1 MILNA
6 CKTRSNIA
14 ARIDLPSSAALRLLS
29 IVLIDLP
36 SMKAPIPEDE
46 LARLEA
52 LKRYAIL
59 DTFPE
64 QEFDDLSRLA
74 ALICGTP
81 MALVSLVD
89 ADRQWFKAKVGIND
103 SETPRDIAFC
113 GHAIMQRDVMVVPDA
128 LADDRFRSNPLVTT
142 QPKVRFYA
150 GAPLITQEGHALGTL
165 CVLDHVPRDLTPD
178 QKQALKAL
186 GRLVVAQIELRRSVS
201 DQSQA
206 IRERRRAEEEL
217 DQLFTLSLDML
228 CIAGFDGYFKRI
240 NPAWEGTLGIPTE
253 ELLSRPYIDF
263 VHPDDRQATNQEAK
277 KMDQGALTISFE
289 NRYRSADG
297 TYRWLLW
304 NATPNKSL
312 RLIFAVARDITQR
325 KQTERRLATGYAVT
339 NLLAE
344 VESLELASPEILR
357 AICEGLGW
365 ELGAIWGVEDGGEAL
380 QCLTVW
386 HLPQLEFRE
395 FINATRQLRFKRG
408 VGLPGRVWA
417 SGQSAWIPDV
427 PNDEN
432 FPRAP
437 LAQAE
442 GLHAAFSFPI
452 RTGERVLG
460 AVEFFSREIRKLEG
474 ELVEMFDSIGS
485 QIGQFIERRR
495 AETDLK
501 LYADYLEAARHVQEK
516 DAKRLA
522 ALVKELEIAKKKAEE
537 ATRAKSEFLANMSH
551 EIRTPMNAIV
561 GMTELTLE
569 TKLTAEQR
577 EYLNTVKTSA
587 ASLLDLINDILDF
600 SKVEARKEELDRV
613 EFKLRDTVADTMKVL
628 AVRSQEKGLELV
640 SHFPPDVP
648 DDLVG
653 DPSRLGRIIVN
664 LVGNAIKFTEH
675 GEVVLH
681 AGVDKTEGG
690 EIMLHFSVTDT
701 GIGIPIEK
709 QKRIFEAFA
718 QADTSTTRKY
728 GGTGLGLAI
737 CAQLAELMGGRV
749 WVESQVGRGST
760 FHFTARFGLQTVS
773 ATKPLEV
780 SPVKLQD
787 LPVLVVDDNATNRRI
802 LEEMITNWRMKPV
815 TAANAA
821 AALKAMKRARTG
833 GSPFRVILLDAH
845 MPEVDGFEVAARVKK
860 DPSLRHAA
868 VILLTS
874 AGKREDLS
882 RAKALG
888 VAAALAKPVKQSELW
903 DAIVTALHVPVH
915 AKTRPSVLRES
926 ALSASRALR
935 ILVAEDNPVNQQLA
949 LHLLERRG
957 HSTVVAENGREAL
970 SAIEKHKFDLVLMDV
985 QMPEM
990 GGLEATRAI
999 RQKEQ
1004 SKGGHLPIVA
1014 MTAHAM
1020 QGDRERCLEAGM
1032 DGYLAKPLDPKIF
1045 LDTVERMA
1053 LPGHKAEPEPNI
1065 SKSEDKLDESAL
1077 LARFSGDRK
1086 LVLTL
1091 ATAFC
1096 QDCPRMMG
1104 RIRKAIRARDAA
1116 ALADAAHALKGSI
1129 GNFGASA
1136 AFEKAREVEKLAR
1149 EGKLDG
1155 ARALCIT
1162 LEKHLDAF
1170 LPALQAIAQ
1179 KKEKAKR
1186 RALSRSSRR
1195 RKK

>member
-1 MILNA
+1 
-6 CKTRSNIA
+6 
-14 ARIDLPSSAALRLLS
+14 
-29 IVLIDLP
+29 
-36 SMKAPIPEDE
+36 MKAPIPENE

-52 LKRYAIL
+52 LQRYAIL

-81 MALVSLVD
+81 IALVSLVD
-89 ADRQWFKAKVGIND
+89 ADRQWFKSKIGIDD
-103 SETPRDIAFC
+103 SETPRDVAFC
-113 GHAIMQRDVMVVPDA
+113 GHAIMQREVMVVPDA
-128 LADDRFRSNPLVTT
+128 LADERFRNNPLVADR
-142 QPKVRFYA
+142 PKVRFYA
-150 GAPLITQEGHALGTL
+150 GAPLITQDGHALGTL
-165 CVLDHVPRDLTPD
+165 CVLDHVPRNLTPE
-178 QKQALKAL
+178 QKQALIAL
-186 GRLVVAQIELRRSVS
+186 SRLVVAQIELRRSVS

-263 VHPDDRQATNQEAK
+263 VHPDDREATIREAE
-277 KMDQGALTISFE
+277 KMDRGALTISFE
-289 NRYRSADG
+289 NRYRTADG
-297 TYRWLLW
+297 TYLWLLW

-344 VESLELASPEILR
+344 AESLETAAPEILK

-365 ELGAIWGVEDGGEAL
+365 ELGAIWGLDDNGESL
-380 QCLTVW
+380 QCLSIW
-386 HLPQLEFRE
+386 HLPQQEFPE
-395 FINATRQLRFKRG
+395 FVSATRQITFKRG

-417 SGQSAWIPDV
+417 SGQSAWLPDV
-427 PNDEN
+427 PSDGN

-437 LAQAE
+437 LAEAE
-442 GLHAAFSFPI
+442 GLHAAFCFPI

-561 GMTELTLE
+561 GMTELALE
-569 TKLTAEQR
+569 TKLSAEQR
-577 EYLNTVKTSA
+577 EYLRTVKTSA

-600 SKVEARKEELDRV
+600 SKVEARKEELDHV
-613 EFKLRDTVADTMKVL
+613 EFNLRDTVADTMKVL
-628 AVRSQEKGLELV
+628 AVRAQEKGLELA
-640 SHFPPDVP
+640 SHFPPNVP
-648 DDLVG
+648 DDLIG

-681 AGVDKTEGG
+681 AGVEKREGA
-690 EIMLHFSVTDT
+690 EALLHFSVTDT
-701 GIGIPIEK
+701 GIGIPVEK

-749 WVESQVGRGST
+749 WVESQVGYGST
-760 FHFTARFGLQTVS
+760 FHFTARFRLQNIP
-773 ATKPLEV
+773 AKELAEI
-780 SPVKLQD
+780 SPVKLQN
-787 LPVLVVDDNATNRRI
+787 LPVLIVDDNATNRRI
-802 LEEMITNWRMKPV
+802 LEEMITSWRMKPV
-815 TAANAA
+815 AAANGA
-821 AALKAMKRARTG
+821 AALKAMKRARTEG
-833 GSPFRVILLDAH
+833 NPFQVVLLDGH
-845 MPEVDGFEVAARVKK
+845 MPEMDGFEVAARVKK
-860 DPSLRHAA
+860 DPQLRHAT
-868 VILLTS
+868 VILLAS
-874 AGKREDLS
+874 AGKREDQS
-882 RAKALG
+882 RAKTLG
-888 VAAALAKPVKQSELW
+888 AAAALTKPVKQSELW

-915 AKTRPSVLRES
+915 AKARP
-926 ALSASRALR
+926 SASRARALNATRPLR

-957 HSTVVAENGREAL
+957 HSAVVAENGREAL
-970 SAIEKHKFDLVLMDV
+970 SAIEKQKFDLVLMDV

-999 RQKEQ
+999 REREK
-1004 SKGGHLPIVA
+1004 STGGHLPIVA

-1032 DGYLAKPLDPKIF
+1032 DEYLAKPLDPKMF
-1045 LDTVERMA
+1045 LQTVEGAA
-1053 LPGHKAEPEPNI
+1053 LPGDTAGEEPSI
-1065 SKSEDKLDESAL
+1065 SKSENSVDESSI

-1091 ATAFC
+1091 ANAFC
-1096 QDCPRMMG
+1096 GDCPGMMA
-1104 RIRKAIRARDAA
+1104 RLRSALRSRDAA
-1116 ALADAAHALKGSI
+1116 ALADAAHALKGSV
-1129 GNFGASA
+1129 GNFGPSA
-1136 AFEKAREVEKLAR
+1136 AFDAAREVEKLAR

-1155 ARALCIT
+1155 AREVCSE
-1162 LEKHLDAF
+1162 LEKQITSF
-1170 LPALQAIAQ
+1170 LPALHAIAQ
-1179 KKEKAKR
+1179 RNQKVKR
-1186 RALSRSSRR
+1186 RIRSRDSRR